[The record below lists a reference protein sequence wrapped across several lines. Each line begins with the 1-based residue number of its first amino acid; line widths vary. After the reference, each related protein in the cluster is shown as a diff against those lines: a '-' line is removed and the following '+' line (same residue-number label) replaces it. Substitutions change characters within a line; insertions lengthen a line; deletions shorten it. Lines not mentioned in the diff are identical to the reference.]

1 MMNSVPWLQL
11 TNMISYQGLVRTFP
25 KADRHVLVIAT
36 DGQPDDMASA
46 RAMIQSAKDDDII
59 VIGIGFGDAS
69 DRMMKSL
76 FGDTGVSVGSV
87 SALRSKLFEV
97 TRKALMS

>member
-1 MMNSVPWLQL
+1 
-11 TNMISYQGLVRTFP
+11 
-25 KADRHVLVIAT
+25 LVIAT